1 MCCSSEGKL
10 SRARNGLLRHGM
22 MDAYFGRSLTERM
35 RRLSLCKGYLRVGEE
50 DVDGTR
56 RRTSLPKVLEDG

>member
-1 MCCSSEGKL
+1 L
-10 SRARNGLLRHGM
+10 SRARNGLLRYGM
-22 MDAYFGRSLTERM
+22 MDAYFGRNLTERM